1 MGSLDP
7 KDRAISFLES
17 SSALSGSDCSGGLG
31 GANSVESPEN
41 GRGRDEF
48 ESLDDGRCC
57 QDRVPDRESVV
68 ALFCPDLV
76 GLVLRGAAGIGR
88 DSSLTKGS
96 RPTISLSSEGST

>member
-1 MGSLDP
+1 VGSLDP

-17 SSALSGSDCSGGLG
+17 SSAFSGSDCSGGLG
-31 GANSVESPEN
+31 GASSVGSPEN

-57 QDRVPDRESVV
+57 QERVPDRESAV
-68 ALFCPDLV
+68 ALFCPGLV

-88 DSSLTKGS
+88 DSSLPKRS
-96 RPTISLSSEGST
+96 RPTISLFSEGST